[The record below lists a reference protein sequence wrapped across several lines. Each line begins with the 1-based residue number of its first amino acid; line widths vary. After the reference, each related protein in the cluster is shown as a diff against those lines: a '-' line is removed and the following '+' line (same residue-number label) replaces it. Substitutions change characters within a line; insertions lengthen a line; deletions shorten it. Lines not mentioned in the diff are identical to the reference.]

1 MSKTQIIVI
10 IVCICT
16 ALGLGILIGSGAL
29 QKNAEPETETE
40 KPTEEAVLTPSKEP
54 SPSPKATPVPTVSST
69 PTPTAVPTPE
79 QPVTFAVKRVVRAN
93 SPYGS
98 VECTYDPEDGRLTKK
113 VEEGRLE
120 FAFRGITDYKKTVTY
135 EYTNGIK
142 SFNEYSVCY
151 DMDGNETSSGMICR
165 GEDGMGGVLETYF
178 DGIIT
183 LCYGGC
189 RPMSLDFCLTNGEWN
204 WDLDDRGR
212 VSAMYF
218 LKADDRFSRLTY
230 DQDGNLVKR
239 VDYDPNGEEMR
250 RCEFTYNDFGKLST
264 ARNWGAGEQDINY
277 ITYMYSAD
285 GRLQTGTFYRKGGKV
300 AVEKQ
305 FIYDKDGDVIE
316 IRMKYEG
323 RNEAEVI
330 TYEYETVN
338 VTEEYLTNY
347 ERKKIGLNYDSDWV
361 FERTFV
367 IDPYLWQVFSDI
379 GSVY

>member
-1 MSKTQIIVI
+1 MKRRII
-10 IVCICT
+10 
-16 ALGLGILIGSGAL
+16 ALLLFCFIGLIGCGRKETAPSDNSSSLTESPTEGLTPTA
-29 QKNAEPETETE
+29 NA
-40 KPTEEAVLTPSKEP
+40 PTEEVYP
-54 SPSPKATPVPTVSST
+54 T
-69 PTPTAVPTPE
+69 PTPTVVPTPE
-79 QPVTFAVKRVVRAN
+79 PVKTYAVKRIVRAK
-93 SPYGS
+93 SPFGS
-98 VECTYDPEDGRLTKK
+98 VECTYDPENGRLLKK
-113 VEEGRLE
+113 IEDGCLE
-120 FAFRGITDYKKTVTY
+120 FTFQGITDYKKIVTY
-135 EYTNGIK
+135 EYINGMK
-142 SFNEYSVCY
+142 SFNEYSIYY
-151 DMDGNETSSGMICR
+151 DVDGNETSSGMVCR
-165 GEDGMGGVLETYF
+165 GEDGIGGVLETYF

-204 WDLDDRGR
+204 RDLDDRGR
-212 VSAMYF
+212 VTALYF
-218 LKADDRFSRLTY
+218 LKADDRFSRLMY
-230 DQDGNLVKR
+230 DQDGNIVKR

-250 RCEFTYNDFGKLST
+250 RCEFSYNDFGKLST
-264 ARNWGAGEQDINY
+264 ARNRDAGEQDINY
-277 ITYMYSAD
+277 IRYMYSED
-285 GRLQTGTFYRKGGKV
+285 GRLQTGTFYRKRGKV

-316 IRMKYEG
+316 IRMEYEG

-347 ERKKIGLNYDSDWV
+347 ERKKIGLNYDSDWI